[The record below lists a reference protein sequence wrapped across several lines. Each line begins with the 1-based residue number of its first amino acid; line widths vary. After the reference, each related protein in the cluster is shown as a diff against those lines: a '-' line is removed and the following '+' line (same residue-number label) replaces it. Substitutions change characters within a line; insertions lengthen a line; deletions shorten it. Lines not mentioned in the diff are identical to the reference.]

1 MNRRRILF
9 VLIAATITF
18 FVWQQTEAS
27 YNGIPLKKSPLRHEV
42 KLKSSG
48 QLEEIIIL
56 PEISF
61 DEEEARAIIYRL
73 DHLPHSLLDK
83 VNSQEIKV
91 RLFTENLTDFSSTSH
106 LKGVTPRGYTNTGI
120 TWDDV
125 PGIGGSKLVLVK
137 IGHSE
142 KGMGH
147 GSVNL
152 ELHELAHSVDRY
164 VWNDIY
170 YEMSFLPVWKQEAP
184 LLFPGEDYFIQYK
197 EEYFAETFAMY
208 FLNLKT
214 KKLLKEKAPATYNYF
229 EEVKSM

>member
-9 VLIAATITF
+9 VFIAAAITF
-18 FVWQQTEAS
+18 FIWQQTEAS
-27 YNGIPLKKSPLRHEV
+27 YNGVPLKKSPLRHDV
-42 KLKSSG
+42 KLHSSQ

-56 PEISF
+56 PEKSF
-61 DEEEARAIIYRL
+61 DEDETRAIIYRL
-73 DHLPHSLLDK
+73 DHLPARLLEK
-83 VNSQEIKV
+83 INNQEIKV
-91 RLFTENLTDFSSTSH
+91 RLFTEELTDFSSTSH
-106 LKGVTPRGYTNTGI
+106 LKGVTPRGYTNKST

-137 IGHSE
+137 IGYSE

-147 GSVNL
+147 GSINL

-164 VWNDIY
+164 VWNGIY
-170 YEMSFLPVWKQEAP
+170 YDMSFLPVWKQEAP
-184 LLFPGEDYFIQYK
+184 LLFPGENYFIQYK

-208 FLNLKT
+208 FLNLRT

-229 EEVKSM
+229 EEMESL